1 MIEKD
6 SLNIEFQDEAQ
17 IENLL
22 RIQEEAQAYMNR
34 FNSEEEQIQLN
45 YELKRSH
52 IQRVAN
58 YAQQIAEA
66 TLPTPLLHHLATT
79 AAWLHDI
86 GRFEQLEAVQT
97 YTDSTELD
105 HGTMGV
111 QILETNNWAQ
121 SLPESYRHVLNYSIE
136 NHNKFA
142 IAATTDTVAT
152 EICKI
157 IRDADKLDIIEQ
169 TIQEFGSKNRKK
181 NHLFSLGLKDSPAIS
196 PDVSKRLEQQKLIS
210 KSELQTVTDFKLM
223 IMQFVLDFNFKKS
236 YIILN
241 NKQLMKLLFEVLPK
255 SDVVFEAY
263 RHIKIQIENKIR

>member
-17 IENLL
+17 IESLL
-22 RIQEEAQAYMNR
+22 NIQKEAQAYMNR
-34 FNSEEEQIQLN
+34 FSSDTELIQQN
-45 YELKRSH
+45 FDLKRSH
-52 IQRVAN
+52 IQRVVT
-58 YAQQIAEA
+58 YTEQIAEA
-66 TLPTPLLHHLATT
+66 TLPTPLLCQLAIT

-86 GRFEQLEAVQT
+86 GRFEQLNTVQT

-105 HGTMGV
+105 HGTLGV
-111 QILETNNWAQ
+111 QILEANNWVQ

-136 NHNKFA
+136 NHNKLS
-142 IAATTDTVAT
+142 IPTTTDVVAT
-152 EICKI
+152 EVCKV
-157 IRDADKLDIIEQ
+157 IRDADKLDIIDQ

-196 PDVSKRLEQQKLIS
+196 PEVAKHLEQQKLIS

-236 YIILN
+236 FIILN